1 MLALSAG
8 KSVLRLLPPLV
19 LTAEEASEVG
29 GKLAE
34 GLCASDE

>member
-19 LTAEEASEVG
+19 LTAEEASEG

-34 GLCASDE
+34 VLCASDE